1 MLSESLS
8 RIGGDNNR
16 YTHHNF
22 ASDRLLA
29 TGVTLLAATHR
40 HDQKLDCPVASHHF
54 SFGLRPVKG
63 VFVLKIRI
71 FALAR
76 ELGLDSKVLLGLADE
91 AGVALRNALATVSQE
106 ERDQIV
112 AYVQNKGKKPAAQS
126 APPKTAT
133 PSREAAAGKTRDIK
147 VLPSKDGRDA
157 QVETDQPVAE
167 EAIEKAEPQPEE
179 VVEPVAE
186 AVEEQVTD
194 AEPAAEATTE
204 TTDIATPAAEEQPA
218 EVAPSDEAVAS
229 DTETAQDVEESPTDE
244 IVSETAVVEPAP
256 EDASEEA
263 VPVAEEPAA
272 DEPVAVETPTKDQVT
287 AAVETKPVEESK
299 ASDSPQSDKSIEQSK
314 PAAEPVT
321 QKAASPIQR
330 MKGGGARREMKPIG
344 SVKERE
350 AAKETPKPKVA
361 APPAMAAPPM
371 ADKPKDK
378 PAGKPAGRPL
388 VAAPPSYQ
396 PPVIKPKAKKP
407 DEKAMKPEISLDK
420 VTAGGSPLADQ
431 LRQLKQAREEH
442 ETPGTKAG
450 SRRGARKGS
459 LLDAMR
465 RERADAREK
474 KRSRRGRK
482 NRGPIELKTSAQIE
496 FPITVRALSEAIGRP
511 AKSIMGYFFKEGQMV
526 TINDELNEEDALEV
540 AMELGVD
547 LEIKR
552 GRDREAELVESLD
565 HEDDEDTLVSRPPII
580 TILGHVDHGKTTLV
594 DRLRSANVAGGEA
607 GGITQHIAAYQV
619 HNEQQSLTFVDT
631 PGHAAFGEMRARG
644 ANVTDI
650 IVLVIAADDGVMPQT
665 EECISHAKAAG
676 VPIVI
681 ALNKMDLPEVDDQR
695 VLQQLAQHELLPAE
709 WGGEYEVVRTSGE
722 TGLGMDTLIETLA
735 LTAELQEFKANP
747 EREAIGVCLEAFR
760 DEGRGVIAWMIVQ
773 KGTLRVG
780 DSVLCGKA
788 FGRIRAMYD
797 DRGNEVTEAGP
808 STPVKV
814 AGLDEVPSAGV
825 HFFVMKDIE
834 EARVMAESRIHE
846 GRELNLAGNGTKV
859 TLDLLLSAARDG
871 EGMQTLPLILKADSP
886 GSLEAIGG
894 ELGKFEHDEV
904 EIQVI
909 HEAVGGV
916 NESDVSLASA
926 SGAIIIAF
934 HVIAEERAEQM
945 AEREGVEIRRYRI
958 IYEVIDEIK
967 QSLEGMLRPEKVEK
981 TTGRAVV
988 LQTFSISR
996 FGTIAG
1002 CRVING
1008 TISRDNRVHVI
1019 RDNTVINDYRMASLK
1034 REKDDSKEVREGME
1048 CGIRLEGFNDIKEG
1062 DLLEA
1067 FRIEEIS
1074 RKL

>member
-1 MLSESLS
+1 M
-8 RIGGDNNR
+8 
-16 YTHHNF
+16 
-22 ASDRLLA
+22 
-29 TGVTLLAATHR
+29 
-40 HDQKLDCPVASHHF
+40 
-54 SFGLRPVKG
+54 
-63 VFVLKIRI
+63 KIRI

-91 AGVALRNALATVSQE
+91 AGVTLRNALATVSEE

-112 AYVQNKGKKPAAQS
+112 AYVQSKGKAPAAKSAPAKPAA
-126 APPKTAT
+126 PV
-133 PSREAAAGKTRDIK
+133 RETIAGKTRDIK
-147 VLPSKDGRDA
+147 VIPPKEKRA
-157 QVETDQPVAE
+157 AE
-167 EAIEKAEPQPEE
+167 EAAEAAAAGAAESEVADAVEEPAAEPAETPVE
-179 VVEPVAE
+179 EPVVAAAETVEEPAEERPVEAE
-186 AVEEQVTD
+186 AVEEPVEEGAAEVESQEVEPEA
-194 AEPAAEATTE
+194 AEPEQAEQSEEVKSEVSATEAEAT
-204 TTDIATPAAEEQPA
+204 
-218 EVAPSDEAVAS
+218 
-229 DTETAQDVEESPTDE
+229 
-244 IVSETAVVEPAP
+244 
-256 EDASEEA
+256 
-263 VPVAEEPAA
+263 AEEPAQ
-272 DEPVAVETPTKDQVT
+272 EEQESP
-287 AAVETKPVEESK
+287 AATEEEAPEAAKSAEESSK
-299 ASDSPQSDKSIEQSK
+299 AK
-314 PAAEPVT
+314 AADPVT
-321 QKAASPIQR
+321 QKSSSPMQR
-330 MKGGGARREMKPIG
+330 MRGGAPRREMKPIG

-350 AAKETPKPKVA
+350 AAKEAAKAKEKDKGKEKA
-361 APPAMAAPPM
+361 APAPAVAERPKEKDPPRPQM
-371 ADKPKDK
+371 
-378 PAGKPAGRPL
+378 GRPL

-396 PPVIKPKAKKP
+396 PPVVKPKPKKA

-420 VTAGGSPLADQ
+420 VVDRGSPLADQ

-450 SRRGARKGS
+450 NRRGARKGS

-474 KRSRRGRK
+474 KRSRRGNKR
-482 NRGPIELKTSAQIE
+482 RGPIELKTSAQIE

-511 AKSIMGYFFKEGQMV
+511 AKSIMGYFFKEGNMV
-526 TINDELNEEDALEV
+526 TINDELGEDDALEV

-565 HEDDEDTLVSRPPII
+565 HEDDEDTLVQRPPII

-594 DRLRSANVAGGEA
+594 DRLRSANVAAGEA

-619 HNEQQSLTFVDT
+619 HGEERTLTFVDT

-665 EECISHAKAAG
+665 EECISHAKSAG

-681 ALNKMDLPEVDDQR
+681 ALNKMDLPDVDDQR

-722 TGLGMDTLIETLA
+722 TGLGLDNLIETLT
-735 LTAELQEFKANP
+735 LTAELHEFQANP
-747 EREAIGVCLEAFR
+747 DREAIGVCLEAFR

-788 FGRIRAMYD
+788 YGRIRAMYD
-797 DRGNEVTEAGP
+797 DRGNEVMEAGP

-814 AGLDEVPSAGV
+814 AGLDEVPTAGV
-825 HFFVMKDIE
+825 HFFVMKDID
-834 EARVMAESRIHE
+834 EARQLAETRIHE
-846 GRELNLAGNGTKV
+846 GREQALSGRGTKV
-859 TLDLLLSAARDG
+859 TLETLLSGARDG
-871 EGMQTLPLILKADSP
+871 EGMQTLPLIIKADTP
-886 GSLEAIGG
+886 GSLEAIRG
-894 ELGKFEHDEV
+894 ELNKFKHPEV
-904 EIQVI
+904 EISII

-926 SGAIIIAF
+926 SGAIVIAF

-945 AEREGVEIRRYRI
+945 AEREGVEIRRYSI

-967 QSLEGMLRPEKVEK
+967 QSLEGMLRPERVEK

-1008 TISRDNRVHVI
+1008 TISRENRVHVI
-1019 RDNTVINDYRMASLK
+1019 RDNAVINDYRMASLK
-1034 REKDDSKEVREGME
+1034 REKDDAKEVREGME

-1067 FRIEEIS
+1067 FRIEEIQ
-1074 RKL
+1074 RTL